1 MLVRILIFTLIPF
14 GFDAALAVEFNRDVR
29 PILSDRCFACH
40 GPDRASRKTE
50 LRLDQET
57 SARRVLIP
65 GDPARS
71 EVFRRITSTNPAQRM
86 PPAYLGQDKLSD
98 AQIETIRRWIEQGAV
113 YQPHWSFIP
122 PQRAA
127 LPEVN
132 DQGWPRNAIDR
143 FILARLEREGLRHGP
158 EADRATLLRRATL
171 DLTGLPPTPA
181 ELNALLNDAAPGA
194 YEKVVDRLLASPR
207 YGERMAIR
215 WLEAARYADTNGYQ
229 SDGPR
234 EMWRWRDW
242 VIEAFNR
249 NLPFDRFTIEQIA
262 GDLLPNATLAQK
274 IATAFHRNHRTSA
287 EGGIVDEEFR
297 VEYVADRVETTAN
310 VWMGLTL
317 GCARCHDHKYDPVTQ
332 KEFYQFFAFFNN
344 VPEKGFVYNFGNE
357 EPYAKAPLPDQQ
369 QRLDEFDRNI
379 AAAAARL
386 QSLQPKADKAER
398 AWEKKARTQEI
409 DWSVT
414 AGQVFRHA
422 QAEQFDGKRFVTA
435 GSDVAKFNYR
445 DPFTFAAW
453 ITPESPK
460 GAILSRAED
469 YFEGQGHALY
479 LLDGRIRLHVIFR
492 WTDLGMRV
500 ETENPIKL
508 NQRQHVLVTY
518 DGSMKAAGVRIHV
531 NGEPQ
536 RLKVLFDQCIW
547 PIDSKEPFRVG
558 AGGGLRFQGS
568 IDDVRVYSRALTPE
582 EAAVLAQVDP
592 VNRIAAM
599 EKAARTKAQQD
610 KLHMCFLEKF
620 VPADVRRARAEV
632 AQIEAER
639 QRFYD
644 TIPTVMVMSE
654 RKDRRDTF
662 VLKRGAY
669 DARGERVGPGTPAV
683 LPALRD
689 EWPRDRLGLARWLVD
704 RGNPLTA
711 RVIVNRFWEMLF
723 GTGLVKTVEDFGAQG
738 EWPMHQELLDWL
750 AVEFMESGWDV
761 KAILRKMVTSAVYR
775 QSSMMTPDLIE
786 RDPENRLLARGPRL
800 RLPPE
805 MIRDQAL
812 AWSGLLVEKLGGPSV
827 KPYQPPGLWQ
837 ELQGGKGYEPDKGAG
852 LYRRTLYTYW
862 KRTVAPPSMI
872 VFDSPDRETCVVRE
886 TRTNTPLQ
894 ALNLMNDVIYVEAA
908 RKLAER
914 MLREGGAGAEG
925 RLRYAIETVLARPPR
940 ARELGVLEK
949 ALEKFAAF
957 YRAHPEEAVKYLAQG
972 DSKRDERSDAAELA
986 AYAAV
991 ASLVMN
997 TDEAITKE

>member
-1 MLVRILIFTLIPF
+1 VF
-14 GFDAALAVEFNRDVR
+14 V
-29 PILSDRCFACH
+29 
-40 GPDRASRKTE
+40 
-50 LRLDQET
+50 
-57 SARRVLIP
+57 P

-86 PPAYLGQDKLSD
+86 PPAYLGHDRLSD
-98 AQIETIRRWIEQGAV
+98 AQIDTIRRWIEQGAV

-122 PQRAA
+122 PQRAV

-132 DQGWPRNAIDR
+132 DQSWPRNVIDR

-158 EADRATLLRRATL
+158 EADRATLVRRATL

-181 ELNALLNDAAPGA
+181 ELNAFLNDAAPGA
-194 YEKVVDRLLASPR
+194 YEKVVDRLLGSPR

-249 NLPFDRFTIEQIA
+249 NQPFDRFTIEQIA
-262 GDLLPNATLAQK
+262 GDLLPNATLSQK

-310 VWMGLTL
+310 VWLGLTL

-357 EPYAKAPLPDQQ
+357 EPYAKAPLPHQQ
-369 QRLDEFDRNI
+369 QRLDEFDRKI
-379 AAAAARL
+379 ATAAARL
-386 QSLQPKADKAER
+386 QVLQPKADKAER
-398 AWEKKARTQEI
+398 AWEKRARTQKI

-414 AGQVFRHA
+414 AGQVFRHGH
-422 QAEQFDGKRFVTA
+422 AEHLDGKRFVTA
-435 GSDVAKFNYR
+435 GSDIAKFNYR

-500 ETENPIKL
+500 ETENPVKL

-518 DGSMKAAGVRIHV
+518 DGSMKAAGVRIYL

-547 PIDSKEPFRVG
+547 PIDSKEPFRIG

-568 IDDVRVYSRALTPE
+568 IDDVRVYNRALTPE
-582 EAAVLAQVDP
+582 EAAVLALVDP

-610 KLHMCFLEKF
+610 KLRMCFLEKF
-620 VPADVRRARAEV
+620 APRDVRQARAGLAE
-632 AQIEAER
+632 IEAER
-639 QRFYD
+639 QRFYN

-669 DARGERVGPGTPAV
+669 DAPGEKVAPGTPAV

-689 EWPRDRLGLARWLVD
+689 GWRRDRLGLARWLVD

-761 KAILRKMVTSAVYR
+761 KAILRRMVTSAVYR
-775 QSSMMTPDLIE
+775 QSSIMTPDMIE

-837 ELQGGKGYEPDKGAG
+837 ELQGGKGYEPDKGEG

-914 MLREGGAGAEG
+914 MLREGGAAAEG
-925 RLRYAIETVLARPPR
+925 RLRYAIEMVLARPPR

-949 ALEKFAAF
+949 ALERFAAF
-957 YRAHPEEAVKYLAQG
+957 YRAHPDDALKYLAQG
-972 DSKRDERSDAAELA
+972 DAKRDKRFDAAELA
-986 AYAAV
+986 ALTAV
-991 ASLVMN
+991 ASLLMN